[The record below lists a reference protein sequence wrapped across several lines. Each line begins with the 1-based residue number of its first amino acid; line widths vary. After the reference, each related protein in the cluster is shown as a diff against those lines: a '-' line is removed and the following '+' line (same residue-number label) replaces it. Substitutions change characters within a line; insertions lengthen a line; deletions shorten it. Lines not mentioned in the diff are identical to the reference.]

1 VRCIPH
7 GSQWSKRTPDKNQLN
22 TSEPMVFI
30 SSIKNQDQMH
40 IYTPERRIR
49 ESLSF
54 KQHEAYLLETRDS
67 LCKHYKLNKSDLIK
81 YLIKKEHQNL
91 KSPDA
96 YLFKWNQNRNG
107 SLWRSRRKQSTPSPT
122 NHPSGHPMR
131 SWRKHSI
138 CFIGTWEAKR
148 CSEASR
154 IPWSSTHRDQMPW
167 WCCWR
172 TKDLI
177 RRWSEQT

>member
-1 VRCIPH
+1 M
-7 GSQWSKRTPDKNQLN
+7 TPDKNQCN

-30 SSIKNQDQMH
+30 SSINNQDQMH
-40 IYTPERRIR
+40 TYTPERRIR

-96 YLFKWNQNRNG
+96 YLFK
-107 SLWRSRRKQSTPSPT
+107 
-122 NHPSGHPMR
+122 
-131 SWRKHSI
+131 
-138 CFIGTWEAKR
+138 
-148 CSEASR
+148 
-154 IPWSSTHRDQMPW
+154 
-167 WCCWR
+167 
-172 TKDLI
+172 
-177 RRWSEQT
+177 